1 MAKNK
6 VLLFFSCMAFLIS
19 CNSKNETVSSPT
31 GQAELASPVADG
43 FNRTVLPM
51 TPPVIEAYTQEDA
64 RDATAPAPW
73 EVKAPKGAP
82 NVVLV
87 LVDDFGFGMSS
98 AFGGPIKMPFADRLA
113 ANGLRYN
120 RFHTTALCSPTRT
133 ALLTGRN
140 HHSNNMAGITEVAT
154 AFPGNTGVRP
164 ASIAQTAMILKLN
177 GFNTAQFG

>member
-1 MAKNK
+1 
-6 VLLFFSCMAFLIS
+6 MAFLIS
-19 CNSKNETVSSPT
+19 CNSKNETVSNSA
-31 GQAELASPVADG
+31 GRAELASAADG
-43 FNRTVLPM
+43 FNRKVLPM

-64 RDATAPAPW
+64 RDAVAPAPW

-82 NVVLV
+82 NVILV

-98 AFGGPIKMPFADRLA
+98 AFGGPIKMPFAEKLS

-140 HHSNNMAGITEVAT
+140 HQASFHCTDSYDLKTEWIQYS
-154 AFPGNTGVRP
+154 PVR
-164 ASIAQTAMILKLN
+164 
-177 GFNTAQFG
+177 